1 MARVKVSRDVTVR
14 ATDTGNVHYPAGFE
28 GRAPKAHAE
37 RIEAA
42 GAGKWLDKDG
52 PADAEDATADQ
63 PEAEPAS
70 AP

>member
-1 MARVKVSRDVTVR
+1 MTVR

-52 PADAEDATADQ
+52 PADAEDTAADQ